1 MTSETK
7 SYFPWTPRT
16 STPKPEGDN
25 TNPLKRT
32 ADHAISH
39 ANRLSR
45 KQYPPDCPPLNVQ
58 WYHAVDIPKRK
69 PFAQP
74 GSGEENKPTPA
85 PKKYI
90 PFAEGDSRAIEAV
103 FQKLV
108 DKDDERGRSR
118 LRQEGAPDNARVE
131 DQGKRDEPNI
141 SLDQPPKDTEAILV
155 PVNEDYLFDVD
166 VEKRELGPAYWLGP
180 VYDVRRGTWF
190 YAESAGLRPCDENLA
205 TQLEEGYLKVQ
216 PWNFPTVASRS
227 GSQTPRGRASSLR
240 RPEQRSSSAKR
251 DTPEDVDKLK
261 DAKEDQPV
269 MPQPPSRSFRLFGAH
284 MNSVVTYE
292 DSTTAYL
299 VGDGYL
305 AAMSGTL
312 YERFSGGAYLA
323 GMKVVRGYTEQNQ
336 KASGTDGKLTESP
349 KPNSP
354 TLANK
359 DSNPSDD
366 NTEEADNDMSRKAR
380 KETTRQ
386 ALERQFSNLVG
397 RINPEQEEEEVRKR
411 DEAEMRE
418 DYQGNDTVQAGRE
431 IEHLILVTHGIGQRL
446 GLRLESVNFIH
457 DVNTLRKSLKSVY
470 SESPDLQALNGESG
484 EKDAQNCRIQ
494 VLPISWR
501 HLLDFPKQSLKHN
514 RLEHDIGDGEG
525 VQDAEYPKLE
535 DITIEGVPAIRNL
548 ITDLGLDILLYQS
561 PIYKP
566 HITKIVLEECN
577 RIYKLFKSRNP
588 SFKGKISLIGHS
600 LGSAIMFDILC
611 NQKIEPSSPYLSRYK
626 KADPRIQ
633 LDFEVEDFYAFGSP
647 VGLFQ
652 MLKGRT
658 IAARQSPNVKPAQT
672 PFGQIMDPFAQ
683 NSAYLEITTSSPKC
697 RQLFNIFHPTDPIA
711 YRLEPLIS
719 PATAKLSP
727 QALPYTKRGIFGAPA
742 GQGFTNIGA
751 RVGQSMSGLWS
762 SFSSGIASSLINRTL
777 GLSNEEANRL
787 GNPLP
792 YSLSSHASTKPT
804 TSDKPSSERPP
815 SSPQSATESH
825 AAPLSVEDAKR
836 LVAQGSAAL
845 ETGED
850 GENPPTLLNT
860 GLETLFDGFQR
871 QQERATKAGT
881 LLDGPAAREES
892 ERVKREEE
900 KLRALNKNGRVDY
913 NIQEYVHPSQSAVSQ
928 C

>member
-1 MTSETK
+1 M
-7 SYFPWTPRT
+7 
-16 STPKPEGDN
+16 
-25 TNPLKRT
+25 
-32 ADHAISH
+32 A
-39 ANRLSR
+39 
-45 KQYPPDCPPLNVQ
+45 Q

-69 PFAQP
+69 PFAQ
-74 GSGEENKPTPA
+74 SSTEEEAKPTQA

-90 PFAEGDSRAIEAV
+90 PFAEGDSRAIEAA

-118 LRQEGAPDNARVE
+118 LRQSGSYEDSREVDAGA
-131 DQGKRDEPNI
+131 KHEPNI
-141 SLDQPPKDTEAILV
+141 SLEDTPNDAEAILV

-190 YAESAGLRPCDENLA
+190 YAENAGLRPCDENLA
-205 TQLEEGYLKVQ
+205 TQLEEGYLKTR
-216 PWNFPTVASRS
+216 PWTYPTVSSRS

-240 RPEQRSSSAKR
+240 RPDQRGISAK
-251 DTPEDVDKLK
+251 PEASEDVSKSK
-261 DAKEDQPV
+261 DTQMDQPV
-269 MPQPPSRSFRLFGAH
+269 VPQPPSRSFRLFGAH

-292 DSTTAYL
+292 DSTTAYI
-299 VGDGYL
+299 VGDSYL
-305 AAMSGTL
+305 TAMSGTL
-312 YERFSGGAYLA
+312 YERFSGGAHLA
-323 GMKVVRGYTEQNQ
+323 GTKVVRGYTEQT
-336 KASGTDGKLTESP
+336 KTATGPEEKRTESP
-349 KPNSP
+349 KPSFPAKVNEDSIP
-354 TLANK
+354 SSK
-359 DSNPSDD
+359 DNEDG
-366 NTEEADNDMSRKAR
+366 TESEKSQKAK
-380 KETTRQ
+380 KETPRQ

-397 RINPEQEEEEVRKR
+397 RYNPQQEEEEVRKR

-418 DYQGNDTVQAGRE
+418 DYQGNDTIQAGRD

-457 DVNTLRKSLKSVY
+457 DVNTLRKVLKSVY
-470 SESPDLQALNGESG
+470 NESPDLQALNGED
-484 EKDAQNCRIQ
+484 EKETKNCRIQ

-514 RLEHDIGDGEG
+514 RIEHDIGDGEG
-525 VQDAEYPKLE
+525 IQDAEYPSLE

-577 RIYKLFKSRNP
+577 RIYRLFKSRNP

-611 NQKIEPSSPYLSRYK
+611 NQKIEPSSPYLSRNK

-633 LDFEVEDFYAFGSP
+633 LDFDVADFYAFGSP

-672 PFGQIMDPFAQ
+672 PFGQIMDPFSQ

-697 RQLFNIFHPTDPIA
+697 RQIFNIFHPTDPIA

-719 PATAKLSP
+719 PAMANMSP
-727 QALPYTKRGIFGAPA
+727 QPLPYTKKGIFGAPA
-742 GQGFTNIGA
+742 GQGLTNIGA

-787 GNPLP
+787 GNPLS
-792 YSLSSHASTKPT
+792 YSLSSAASAKPPV
-804 TSDKPSSERPP
+804 SDKPSSERP
-815 SSPQSATESH
+815 SSSAQSAGESNT
-825 AAPLSVEDAKR
+825 APLSVEDAKR
-836 LVAQGSAAL
+836 LVAQGSKAL

-860 GLETLFDGFQR
+860 GLETLFDGFQQ
-871 QQERATKAGT
+871 QQEHATKAGT
-881 LLDGPAAREES
+881 PLNGPATREER
-892 ERVKREEE
+892 ERLKREEE
-900 KLRALNKNGRVDY
+900 KMRALNKNGRVDY
-913 NIQEYVHPSQSAVSQ
+913 SIQEYVY
-928 C
+928 CLYCLTFN